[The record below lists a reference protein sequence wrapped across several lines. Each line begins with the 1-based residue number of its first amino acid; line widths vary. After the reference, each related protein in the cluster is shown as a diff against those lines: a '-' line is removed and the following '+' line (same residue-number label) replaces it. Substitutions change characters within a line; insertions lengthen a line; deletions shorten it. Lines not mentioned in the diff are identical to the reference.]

1 MELGLRSRGDSW
13 LYTKGLVWKKP
24 QAGEKPDSGLESVR
38 EGRHLKR
45 PNEGKPS
52 GTRRKGQRTL
62 VRSLVSLEFS
72 DSLRD
77 TPDRGLQSRHGI
89 TCNYMSPW
97 REALV
102 IVKSARV

>member
-1 MELGLRSRGDSW
+1 MELGLRLRGDSW

-45 PNEGKPS
+45 SNEGKPS

-62 VRSLVSLEFS
+62 VRGLVSFGV
-72 DSLRD
+72 D
-77 TPDRGLQSRHGI
+77 GLH
-89 TCNYMSPW
+89 
-97 REALV
+97 L
-102 IVKSARV
+102 